1 MSILFSQLIDECVS
15 CFNGA
20 DGDILTVDANMTYR
34 NSMINPVI
42 THSLI
47 TDFEMFFR
55 IIIACGLGC
64 LIGWERERH
73 RNIVS
78 AGIRTYGAIC
88 LGACAFGI
96 VSLYI
101 AGADPSRVAAQVV
114 TGIGFLGGGIIFR
127 QGDYVTGLT
136 TAATLWATAAV
147 GLAVSMGL
155 YLTSFLTAIL
165 IFLLLYLPRLAW
177 WKKISTK

>member
-1 MSILFSQLIDECVS
+1 MIQIQTDLLTANLQT
-15 CFNGA
+15 
-20 DGDILTVDANMTYR
+20 DIAIV
-34 NSMINPVI
+34 
-42 THSLI
+42 
-47 TDFEMFFR
+47 FR
-55 IIIACGLGC
+55 ILLATLLGG

-78 AGIRTYGAIC
+78 AGIRTYGAIS

-96 VSLYI
+96 LSTIV
-101 AGADPSRVAAQVV
+101 GEADPTRIAAQVV

-147 GLAVSMGL
+147 GLSISFGY
-155 YLTSFLTAIL
+155 YLVGIFTALL
-165 IFLLLYLPRLAW
+165 IYLLLYLPRVPW
-177 WKKISTK
+177 WKKVSAK